1 MVDKVKE
8 FAMRSDYLNLPLVV
22 IGGPTASGKTS
33 LAIKLAKKF
42 NGEIICADSRSVYK
56 GMDVGTA
63 KPSKIEQLEVPHW
76 GLDLVEPGEYF
87 SAADFKNFALTKI
100 DEIRSRGC
108 IPFLVGGTG
117 LYIDSIIFDY
127 NFGDKADNNQREKLN
142 KMTIEQLWNYCSS
155 NNIIMPENKYNKRY
169 IIRNIERN
177 SRDLLRRDVPI
188 DNSIVVAISTD
199 RDVLRSRIALRIEQL
214 FNDGVVNEAKM
225 LGEMYGWEGE
235 AFKSNAYPPIKQY
248 LSGLI
253 TFDEMRT
260 KMITLDWRLAKRQL
274 TWLRRN
280 KFIHWGSVDDL
291 DLYLNDLLAKQS

>member
-1 MVDKVKE
+1 MESESVK
-8 FAMRSDYLNLPLVV
+8 LPLVV
-22 IGGPTASGKTS
+22 ITGPTASGKTS

-42 NGEIICADSRSVYK
+42 GGEIICADSRSVYK
-56 GMDVGTA
+56 GMDIGTA
-63 KPSKIEQLEVPHW
+63 KPSKAEQLEVPHW
-76 GLDLVEPGEYF
+76 GLDLVEPGDHF
-87 SAADFKNFALTKI
+87 SAADFKEFALTKI
-100 DEIRSRGC
+100 AEIRSRGHT
-108 IPFLVGGTG
+108 PFLVGGTG

-127 NFGDKADNNQREKLN
+127 NFGSKTDDDEREKLD
-142 KMTIEQLWNYCSS
+142 KMSIEQLWDYC
-155 NNIIMPENKYNKRY
+155 NNNNVIIPENKHNKRY
-169 IIRNIERN
+169 VIRNIER
-177 SRDLLRRDVPI
+177 RGQALLRRDSPI
-188 DNSIVVAISTD
+188 DDTIVVAISTD

-235 AFKSNAYPPIKQY
+235 AFKSNAYPPIKEY

-253 TFDEMRT
+253 VFEEMRAR
-260 KMITLDWRLAKRQL
+260 MITLDWRLAKRQL